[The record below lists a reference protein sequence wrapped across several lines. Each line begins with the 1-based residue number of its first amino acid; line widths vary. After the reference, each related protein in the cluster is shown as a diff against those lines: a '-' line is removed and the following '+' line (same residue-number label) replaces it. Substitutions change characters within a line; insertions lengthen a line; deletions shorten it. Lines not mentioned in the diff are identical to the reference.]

1 MADEYE
7 VLYDWEPENPED
19 LRLFAGETLIV
30 LEKHDHGWWLGSVDR
45 TGEVQKGY
53 FPKNYVKER
62 PKVNPAPAPPPRPT
76 SLANRALPPTVP
88 DISEVAGE
96 VSKMSVSRGPTFS
109 LRTLPAFDSLTN
121 RGFAV
126 ELVGEKEGD
135 EASKVL
141 PQAGDL
147 LSLEVT
153 AATWD
158 GARGGISVYAEGT
171 VSFVLGGGSAGGV
184 VKGLE
189 EGVKEVPVGSKA
201 TITCAPSMAYGNAGA
216 PPAVPPNSF
225 VVLTIT
231 LVSAAPAP
239 SPVPSPEGP

>member
-1 MADEYE
+1 M
-7 VLYDWEPENPED
+7 
-19 LRLFAGETLIV
+19 
-30 LEKHDHGWWLGSVDR
+30 
-45 TGEVQKGY
+45 
-53 FPKNYVKER
+53 
-62 PKVNPAPAPPPRPT
+62 
-76 SLANRALPPTVP
+76 
-88 DISEVAGE
+88 
-96 VSKMSVSRGPTFS
+96 
-109 LRTLPAFDSLTN
+109 LT
-121 RGFAV
+121 
-126 ELVGEKEGD
+126 
-135 EASKVL
+135 
-141 PQAGDL
+141 
-147 LSLEVT
+147 LEVT

-239 SPVPSPEGP
+239 SPVPSPEGPALLLTGNIPSNRRGSAMSVRRTSGVILVSGGGEGGADAVLKPVNP